1 MVSSLIV
8 RKHLTVSLLTAEN
21 HPSNKTDLQVRFGWG
36 RKGYRDVILSL
47 AAGPQVAAVGG
58 EGVAGRQWEHRLE
71 TDGDG
76 EEAVTAEA

>member
-1 MVSSLIV
+1 MEGHGGVRASAGSRLFHLVEAGRPAAAAAVLRSL
-8 RKHLTVSLLTAEN
+8 
-21 HPSNKTDLQVRFGWG
+21 
-36 RKGYRDVILSL
+36 YRDVILSL
-47 AAGPQVAAVGG
+47 AAGAQVAAVGG